1 MVALL
6 VISLTGNV
14 AAVGYCLLRRWRQ
27 LNSAGVSTR
36 GRVEEIYEQVDET
49 ELGAAL
55 SMKQNEAYGQCDQP
69 THQTIKNPQ
78 TT

>member
-27 LNSAGVSTR
+27 LNIAGVSTR
-36 GRVEEIYEQVDET
+36 GRGEEIYEQVDET

-55 SMKQNEAYGQCDQP
+55 SMKQNEAYGQCAQP
-69 THQTIKNPQ
+69 THQTTKTPQ

>member
-1 MVALL
+1 MVVLL

-14 AAVGYCLLRRWRQ
+14 AAVGYYLLRRWRQ

-36 GRVEEIYEQVDET
+36 GRGEEIYEQIVET

-69 THQTIKNPQ
+69 THQTTKTLQ

>member
-27 LNSAGVSTR
+27 LNIAGVSTR
-36 GRVEEIYEQVDET
+36 GRGEEIYEQVDET

-55 SMKQNEAYGQCDQP
+55 SMKQNEAYGQCAQP
-69 THQTIKNPQ
+69 THQTTKKPQ